1 MRKNDVILILSIII
15 IAVLVYTRFTEKPGI
30 SPLINRFDESAEHE
44 LSPGDEDY
52 TRIEKRRTDT
62 DEIYFS
68 RKNAITNAVELVQP
82 AVVSVNVIKTKIVR
96 RRMGFFFGFY
106 DEIPYNI
113 KGIGS
118 GVILNEDGYI
128 LTNAH
133 VVEGA
138 TEIKIILTDNRQFDG
153 KLMGLD
159 SVHDIAIL
167 KIKGKNLPYAK
178 LGNSSELIIGEWAI
192 AVGNPYGF
200 LIKDSKPSVSVG
212 VISAVNRD
220 FAENEQGKIYRRMIQ
235 TDAAINQGNSGGP
248 LVNIYGE
255 VVGINTFI
263 FSETGG
269 SIGIGFSIPINRVK
283 KVANELIK
291 YGKVREIWFGF
302 KVQDINPL
310 LASHFKLESLD
321 GVLVNYVQKN
331 APAYKAGLKKQDVI
345 IEINGN
351 HIRDA
356 EDAELVVSDVSVGD
370 KMKMIVIRNGKKIS
384 LVIDAIEYK

>member
-1 MRKNDVILILSIII
+1 MRKNNLILILAIII
-15 IAVLVYTRFTEKPGI
+15 IAFLLYERYSEKHASSQVLDQLRDVPTEI
-30 SPLINRFDESAEHE
+30 DESSEFKK
-44 LSPGDEDY
+44 SV
-52 TRIEKRRTDT
+52 TDK
-62 DEIYFS
+62 INHS
-68 RKNAITNAVELVQP
+68 RQNAITTAVEMIQP
-82 AVVSVNVIKTKIVR
+82 AVVSVNVIKTRIVR
-96 RRMGFFFGFY
+96 RRTSFFFGFY

-118 GVILNEDGYI
+118 GVIFNKDGYI

-133 VVEGA
+133 VVEDA
-138 TEIKIILTDNRQFDG
+138 TEIKIILTDNRQYDG
-153 KLMGLD
+153 KIVGID
-159 SVHDIAIL
+159 SVHDIAVL
-167 KIKGKNLPYAK
+167 KVNGENLPFAR
-178 LGNSSELIIGEWAI
+178 LGKSAELIIGEWAI

-263 FSETGG
+263 FSESGG
-269 SIGIGFSIPINRVK
+269 NIGIAFSIPIDRVK
-283 KVANELIK
+283 KIADELIQ

-302 KVQDINPL
+302 KVQEINPM
-310 LASHFKLESLD
+310 LASHLGLESLD

-331 APAYKAGLKKQDVI
+331 SPSQKAGLQKMDI
-345 IEINGN
+345 ITEINGN
-351 HIRDA
+351 YIRNT
-356 EDAELVVSDVSVGD
+356 EDAEMAVSDISVDDEMKIKIIRD
-370 KMKMIVIRNGKKIS
+370 KKKMS
-384 LVIDAIEYK
+384 LAIDAVEYK

>member
-1 MRKNDVILILSIII
+1 MRKNNLILILAIII
-15 IAVLVYTRFTEKPGI
+15 IAFLLYERYSEKRTSSQVLDQLRDVPTEI
-30 SPLINRFDESAEHE
+30 DESSEFKK
-44 LSPGDEDY
+44 SV
-52 TRIEKRRTDT
+52 TDK
-62 DEIYFS
+62 INHS
-68 RKNAITNAVELVQP
+68 RQNAITTAVEMIQP
-82 AVVSVNVIKTKIVR
+82 AVVSVNVIKTRIVR
-96 RRMGFFFGFY
+96 RRTSFFFGFY

-118 GVILNEDGYI
+118 GVIFNKDGYI

-133 VVEGA
+133 VVEDA
-138 TEIKIILTDNRQFDG
+138 TEIKIILTDNRQYDG
-153 KLMGLD
+153 KIVGID
-159 SVHDIAIL
+159 SVHDIAVL
-167 KIKGKNLPYAK
+167 KVNGENLPFAR
-178 LGNSSELIIGEWAI
+178 LGKSAELIIGEWAI

-263 FSETGG
+263 FSESGG
-269 SIGIGFSIPINRVK
+269 NIGIAFSIPIDRVK
-283 KVANELIK
+283 KIADELIQ

-302 KVQDINPL
+302 KVQEINPM
-310 LASHFKLESLD
+310 LASHLGLESLD

-331 APAYKAGLKKQDVI
+331 SPSQKAGLQKMDI
-345 IEINGN
+345 ITEINGN
-351 HIRDA
+351 YIRNT
-356 EDAELVVSDVSVGD
+356 EDAEMAVSDISVDDEMKIKIIRD
-370 KMKMIVIRNGKKIS
+370 KKKMS
-384 LVIDAIEYK
+384 LAIDAVEYK